1 MYFCLVH
8 DSLVQDVFIYFVAIY
23 IHIPP
28 NAIFFK
34 ELIES
39 GNETL
44 REIKNLIG
52 KLCERDEKIEQI
64 SILLQSDLDEMRSLM
79 EKESETDFLSK

>member
-1 MYFCLVH
+1 M
-8 DSLVQDVFIYFVAIY
+8 
-23 IHIPP
+23 
-28 NAIFFK
+28 
-34 ELIES
+34 
-39 GNETL
+39 

-79 EKESETDFLSK
+79 EKESETDFLKKKKKSPVKVIRFPAVKCTMKKTSTKKS